1 MQLMFSST
9 KISIEQSVVGHCE
22 LCYYSFGSSTVGSL
36 GSSTVGSLGSY
47 AVPFSLST
55 HKVEHGSSTILG
67 TEAMHNMGEIF
78 VQFECTFKVHLS

>member
-9 KISIEQSVVGHCE
+9 KISIEQSLVGHCE
-22 LCYYSFGSSTVGSL
+22 LCYYSF

-78 VQFECTFKVHLS
+78 VQFKCTFKVHLS